1 MSAPTI
7 LNVDPRTR
15 IGHANVKLAPQGIVP
30 AVVYGP
36 KIDAMPI
43 SVSLREFEAAL
54 AAHGPNQLV
63 NLAIAGTKKPVQAL
77 IRAVQRNPIT
87 RIPEH
92 IDFLAVDAKTM
103 VTSSV
108 SIHAV
113 GEPEGVRLES
123 GMLNIELH
131 ELAIEALPS
140 ALPERIDYDVSAL
153 NIGDVLTV
161 ADLTIPEGVTVLTD
175 SELVICSVMPPQVEA
190 EVEVSTEETQPE
202 VIGEVAE

>member
-15 IGHANVKLAPQGIVP
+15 IGHANVKLAPQGMVP

-36 KIDAMPI
+36 KIDAQPL
-43 SVSLREFEAAL
+43 SVSRREFEAAL

-63 NLAIAGTKKPVQAL
+63 NLAIAGDKKPVQAL

-92 IDFLAVDAKTM
+92 IDFLAVDAKTL
-103 VTSSV
+103 VTSTV
-108 SIHAV
+108 AIHAV
-113 GEPEGVRLES
+113 GDPEGVRMES
-123 GMLNIELH
+123 GILNIELH

-140 ALPERIDYDVSAL
+140 DLPERIEYDVTAL
-153 NIGDVLTV
+153 NIGDVVTV
-161 ADLTIPEGVTVLTD
+161 ADIAIPKGVTVLTD
-175 SELVICSVMPPQVEA
+175 TELVVCSVMPPQVE
-190 EVEVSTEETQPE
+190 VEASTEETEPA
-202 VIGEVAE
+202 VIGAEE